1 MEKSG
6 IFFQIEKA
14 SKASGD
20 LTCYVFSLEDALAD
34 LGVTDAKEGEIL
46 TIEK

>member
-6 IFFQIEKA
+6 ILRQIEKA
-14 SKASGD
+14 AETIVD
-20 LTCYVFSLEDALAD
+20 DPTCYVLSLEDALAH
-34 LGVTDAKEGEIL
+34 LSVTNPSEIL